1 MIINNYEGKLTLVQK
16 SIHLF
21 MALRLRRDR
30 WGMDSPLESFWTWTK
45 TDSFIHNCWIFLDD
59 LWCLSKSWCFAKQ
72 KKKKNFIAIY
82 FPTKVF
88 WMMRMVFLHLL
99 DPSSFTISKK
109 IILFSEKISSRHRWT
124 DGVLKTVESETFFFH
139 HIAPLIFREEPEEIT
154 VILGIRDPSEH
165 FPLMWTCGDEIIAS
179 RRCIQIGICN
189 ELESREDSSQ
199 GDRPGINLFLLGLLS
214 LGVLL
219 FLH

>member
-1 MIINNYEGKLTLVQK
+1 MPN
-16 SIHLF
+16 
-21 MALRLRRDR
+21 
-30 WGMDSPLESFWTWTK
+30 
-45 TDSFIHNCWIFLDD
+45 
-59 LWCLSKSWCFAKQ
+59 
-72 KKKKNFIAIY
+72 KKKKEFY
-82 FPTKVF
+82 CYLFPHKSVLDDEDVLG
-88 WMMRMVFLHLL
+88 VFLHLL

-109 IILFSEKISSRHRWT
+109 IILFSEKTSSRHRWT
-124 DGVLKTVESETFFFH
+124 GGVLKTVESETFFFH

-199 GDRPGINLFLLGLLS
+199 GDRPGINLFLLGFLS

-219 FLH
+219 FLHSFACPRIQIHICV